1 LDILGKARRLESKI
15 ARTFDSAAQRVAGTG
30 AREPLAIAHA
40 IVDALEREVQPTG
53 RGRQVFPFN
62 RLTLS
67 VVATSGAA
75 RARLEAVFDG
85 ETSLRDRIV
94 DRLRSAGCGA
104 TGLTVD
110 TVYVPEAESHWTN
123 PDFHIG
129 LARVIGADRAM
140 PHADSASDGLELT
153 IVHGSAEKAAYTFA
167 LSRIDLGRCAEVR
180 DNRNRLIRTNH
191 VAFADDA
198 GDLNHSVS
206 RRHAHIEYA
215 AGSGHYRV
223 YDDRS
228 AHGTG
233 VLRSGR
239 TITVHP
245 GSRGVRLE
253 SGDEIVLG
261 EARLRVRIDPLKN
274 RTAC

>member
-1 LDILGKARRLESKI
+1 VDILGRARRLESKI
-15 ARTFDSAAQRVAGTG
+15 ARTLDSAAQRVAGTG

-40 IVDALEREVQPTG
+40 IVEALEREVQPAG
-53 RGRQVFPFN
+53 RGRHVFPFN

-67 VVATSGAA
+67 VAAASAEA

-85 ETSLRDRIV
+85 ETSLRDRAV
-94 DRLRSAGCGA
+94 DRLRSAGCEV
-104 TGLTVD
+104 TGLTVE
-110 TVYVPEAESHWTN
+110 TRYVPEAESHWTN
-123 PDFHIG
+123 PEFHIE
-129 LARVIGADRAM
+129 LVRAVEADRAARQ
-140 PHADSASDGLELT
+140 ADSRSNALELT
-153 IVHGSAEKAAYTFA
+153 IVHGSAEKTAYRFT

-180 DNRNRLIRTNH
+180 DSRNRLIRTNH

-198 GDLNHSVS
+198 GDLNQSVS
-206 RRHAHIEYA
+206 RRHAHIDYA
-215 AGSGHYRV
+215 AGSSHYRV

-233 VLRSGR
+233 VLRNGR

-261 EARLRVRIDPLKN
+261 EARLRVRIG
-274 RTAC
+274 RGSIGSQ

>member
-1 LDILGKARRLESKI
+1 MDILGKARRLESTI
-15 ARTFDSAAQRVAGTG
+15 ARTLDSAAQRVAGTG

-40 IVDALEREVQPTG
+40 IVEALEREVQPAG

-67 VVATSGAA
+67 VVAPSGES

-94 DRLRSAGCGA
+94 DRLRSAGCQVS
-104 TGLTVD
+104 GLTVT
-110 TVYVPEAESHWTN
+110 TVYVAGADPQWTN
-123 PDFHIG
+123 PDFHIE
-129 LARVIGADRAM
+129 LARVTGPVQGM
-140 PHADSASDGLELT
+140 PAPDARPSALELT
-153 IVHGSAEKAAYTFA
+153 IVHGAAEHAAYTFT

-180 DNRNRLIRTNH
+180 DSRNRLIRTNH
-191 VAFADDA
+191 IAFADGA
-198 GDLNHSVS
+198 GDLNQSVS
-206 RRHAHIEYA
+206 RRHAHIDNA
-215 AGSGHYRV
+215 AEPGHYRV

-233 VLRSGR
+233 VLRNGR
-239 TITVHP
+239 TMTVPP
-245 GSRGVRLE
+245 GTRGIRLE

-261 EARLRVRIDPLKN
+261 EARVRVRIGGG
-274 RTAC
+274 

>member
-1 LDILGKARRLESKI
+1 MDILGKARRLESKI
-15 ARTFDSAAQRVAGTG
+15 ARTLDSAAQRVAGTG
-30 AREPLAIAHA
+30 TREPLAIAHA
-40 IVDALEREVQPTG
+40 IVEALEREVQPAG

-67 VVATSGAA
+67 VVAASAEA

-85 ETSLRDRIV
+85 KTPLRERIV
-94 DRLRSAGCGA
+94 DRLRSAGCGI
-104 TGLTVD
+104 TGLAVETVF
-110 TVYVPEAESHWTN
+110 VPEAESHWTN
-123 PDFHIG
+123 PDFHIE
-129 LARVIGADRAM
+129 LARVIGADGAG
-140 PHADSASDGLELT
+140 PQSDSRSNGLELT
-153 IVHGSAEKAAYTFA
+153 IVHGSAEKAAYTFT

-180 DNRNRLIRTNH
+180 DSRNRLIRTNH
-191 VAFADDA
+191 VAFADVA
-198 GDLNHSVS
+198 GDLNQSVS
-206 RRHAHIEYA
+206 RRHAHIDY
-215 AGSGHYRV
+215 SGEPRYYRV

-233 VLRSGR
+233 VLRNGR

-261 EARLRVRIDPLKN
+261 EARLRVRIGDG
-274 RTAC
+274 